1 MSDERPHEAGDESA
15 AVAERRRRVQEIADL
30 FRAEG
35 RILAADRRKL
45 AEKWGMSDE
54 KWVASFIG
62 RNFSDIFYAIS
73 DDRPE
78 GLWFVDAQSRMA
90 SRQADAELLSRAVR
104 EAWVRGQK
112 LPSRLVDAVENM
124 RANAAKELGQYL
136 PPEPPRPAPVEFHI
150 EVDGASLADIA
161 RPALPPAI
169 TSSRSEVES
178 SRSEVEPGPSV
189 GVGHPPA
196 GEPSEATPPGQAP
209 SGTGPT
215 SGGVVAPHEEP
226 TPELAPAEEPW
237 VNVFDREEL

>member
-1 MSDERPHEAGDESA
+1 
-15 AVAERRRRVQEIADL
+15 
-30 FRAEG
+30 
-35 RILAADRRKL
+35 
-45 AEKWGMSDE
+45 MSDE

-161 RPALPPAI
+161 RPALPAGDAPALP
-169 TSSRSEVES
+169 
-178 SRSEVEPGPSV
+178 PGPSV

-196 GEPSEATPPGQAP
+196 GEPSEATPPDQAP
-209 SGTGPT
+209 SGAGPT
-215 SGGVVAPHEEP
+215 SGGVAAPHEEP